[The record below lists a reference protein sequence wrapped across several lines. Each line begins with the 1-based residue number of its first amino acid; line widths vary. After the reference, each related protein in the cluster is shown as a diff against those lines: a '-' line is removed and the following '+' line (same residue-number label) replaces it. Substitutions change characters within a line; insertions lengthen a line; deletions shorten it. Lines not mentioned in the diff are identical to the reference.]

1 MSSVIPYNFMAIEGN
16 IGSGKTTLCKRLSQ
30 EENAE
35 LILEGFT
42 DNPFLKNFYDNPERY
57 GLQVE
62 LFFLSER
69 YKQLSTFPIGKD
81 LFDNLY
87 VSDYMFMKS
96 LLFAMK
102 NLSGH
107 EMSLFRRIYDMVET
121 NLPAPDI
128 VFYLYRSIDQLLHLI
143 KKRNRPYEQNIRAD
157 YLEGIQSAYLSYFEA
172 LKDIPV
178 VVIDCQ
184 DLDFEN
190 KEEDWAYI
198 KQLTFSSYN
207 TGVNYRG
214 PRGNPLFE

>member
-1 MSSVIPYNFMAIEGN
+1 MSSGIPYNFISIEGN

-35 LILEGFT
+35 LILEEFT
-42 DNPFLKNFYDNPERY
+42 DNPFLKNFYENPDRY

-87 VSDYMFMKS
+87 ISDYMFVKS

-107 EMSLFRRIYDMVET
+107 EMSLFRRIFDMVET
-121 NLPAPDI
+121 NLPTPDI
-128 VFYLYRSIDQLLHLI
+128 VFYLYRPVDQLLQLI

-157 YLEGIQSAYLSYFEA
+157 YLEGIQSSYLSYFEA
-172 LKDIPV
+172 LRDIPV

-190 KEEDWAYI
+190 KEADWAYI
-198 KQLTFSSYN
+198 KQLTTGKFNS
-207 TGVNYRG
+207 GVNYRG

>member
-1 MSSVIPYNFMAIEGN
+1 MSSRIPYNFIAIEGN

-35 LILEGFT
+35 LILEEFT
-42 DNPFLKNFYDNPERY
+42 DNPFLKNFYENPERY

-87 VSDYMFMKS
+87 ISDYIFVKS

-128 VFYLYRSIDQLLHLI
+128 VFYLYRPVDQLLQLI

-172 LKDIPV
+172 MRDIPV
-178 VVIDCQ
+178 VVIDCR
-184 DLDFEN
+184 DLDFE
-190 KEEDWAYI
+190 KKVEDWAYI
-198 KQLTFSSYN
+198 KQLTAGEYKS
-207 TGVNYRG
+207 GVNYRG
-214 PRGNPLFE
+214 PGGNPLFE